1 MNESIE
7 ISRPDAL
14 REDRRPLCPSWILR
28 LSGWLELQAA
38 GASPL
43 LLRLL
48 LAWEFWEAGSMKLY
62 GENWFADLGFPFP
75 FSLFPPSVNWWL
87 ATGFELLGAIA
98 LALGVATRL
107 FSLALAVLT
116 VVAIAAVHW
125 PSEWSSLS
133 ELAKGYAITDEGH
146 GNFKLPLMYLAM
158 LLPLLFGGA
167 GRYSLDAWVSGRARR
182 SGSGHAQGAGRIRT
196 DSG

>member
-1 MNESIE
+1 MNESFE
-7 ISRPDAL
+7 ICRPDAS
-14 REDRRPLCPSWILR
+14 REDRKPLGPSRLR
-28 LSGWLELQAA
+28 WLSGWLESQAS
-38 GASPL
+38 GAPPL

-48 LAWEFWEAGSMKLY
+48 LAWEFWEAGLMKLY
-62 GENWFADLGFPFP
+62 GENWFADLSFPFP
-75 FSLFPPSVNWWL
+75 FNLFPPSVNWWL

-125 PSEWSSLS
+125 PSDWASLS
-133 ELAKGYAITDEGH
+133 DLAQGYAITDEGH

-182 SGSGHAQGAGRIRT
+182 CGFNHAQGADEIRT